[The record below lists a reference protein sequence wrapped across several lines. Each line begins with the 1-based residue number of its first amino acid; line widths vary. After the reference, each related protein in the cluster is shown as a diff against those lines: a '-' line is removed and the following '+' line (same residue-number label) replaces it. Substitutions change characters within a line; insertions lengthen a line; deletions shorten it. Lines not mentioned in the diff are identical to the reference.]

1 MENQYTRESLKEQIK
16 LLEIRQAVEGKLVK
30 EQLIITYENLKPA
43 NILKNVVK
51 EFYSSETLKDELIST
66 AISVA
71 SGFVTKKIVVGKS
84 NKQVLKLVGLAIQ
97 LGITSFVSTKVD
109 VLKEAAIKFIN
120 RFMEDKLE
128 NEDKQ

>member
-16 LLEIRQAVEGKLVK
+16 LLEIRQAVEGTLVK
-30 EQLIITYENLKPA
+30 EQLIITYESLKPS

-71 SGFVTKKIVVGKS
+71 SGFITKKIVVGKS
-84 NKQVLKLVGLAIQ
+84 NNQVLKLVGLAIQ
-97 LGITSFVSTKVD
+97 LGMTTLISSKF
-109 VLKEAAIKFIN
+109 EAFKDAAVQFID
-120 RFMEDKLE
+120 RFMAEKLE
-128 NEDKQ
+128 KEEIK